1 MGQSKSPR
9 RKRING
15 QESADAVAQFGVILS
30 HGVVPEQQEASKQAR
45 WHNSTSKQQLRKPF
59 RADCADLRTL
69 YAHNETPSRKHVSTC
84 TNQPP
89 FYGHYTGQPALA
101 GASS

>member
-45 WHNSTSKQQLRKPF
+45 
-59 RADCADLRTL
+59 
-69 YAHNETPSRKHVSTC
+69 
-84 TNQPP
+84 
-89 FYGHYTGQPALA
+89 
-101 GASS
+101 